1 MNLDDVGT
9 EPLREAMKNMLVGAI
24 KLKEDEEY
32 VHVNNM
38 SSSPIV
44 QQDYDKGWRQQNKDT
59 YVS

>member
-1 MNLDDVGT
+1 
-9 EPLREAMKNMLVGAI
+9 MKNMLVGAI

-32 VHVNNM
+32 VQVNDM
-38 SSSPIV
+38 SSSSSV